1 MARPMLIRG
10 VSVGWPSHA
19 RVMMSAMPDVVR
31 EKSSVSFHQSQVDY
45 QPHDET
51 LKTDEVIPDFDDSQA
66 TFESK
71 PTKDLLRAT
80 FVYTLCRIQ
89 PIVNNSEA
97 LLKLTRRV
105 FGNTITDAILKA
117 TLYGHFCAGEDEQRL
132 QPAIA
137 ELRRNG
143 IGGILDYAAES
154 DIEPTPQNLQPLP
167 GFIQPARIYDYE
179 SEAGCDR
186 HVDVFRSCIRSVA
199 NVSPDGFA
207 AIKVTAL
214 GNPKLLERMSIAI
227 TESKNLFAKFDENGN
242 GFISRE
248 EFEKGYRYVVLECRL
263 LSTKALHSLLYTY
276 SPSRI
281 ALYF

>member
-1 MARPMLIRG
+1 MLSQCMRLMALRMARPTMLRT
-10 VSVGWPSHA
+10 VSVAWPLQS
-19 RVMMSAMPDVVR
+19 VKMSATPDVVR

-45 QPHDET
+45 QPHCDT
-51 LKTDEVIPDFDDSQA
+51 IKTEEVIPDFDDSQA

-71 PTKDLLRAT
+71 STKALLRAT
-80 FVYTLCRIQ
+80 LVYTLCRIQ
-89 PIVNNSEA
+89 PIVDNSEP

-105 FGNTITDAILKA
+105 LGNKITDAILKA
-117 TLYGHFCAGEDEQRL
+117 TLYGHFCAGEDERRL
-132 QPAIA
+132 QPVIE

-154 DIEPTPQNLQPLP
+154 DIEPTPQNLQPVP
-167 GFIQPARIYDYE
+167 GFIQPARVYDYE
-179 SEAGCDR
+179 SEAACDH
-186 HVDVFRSCIRSVA
+186 HVEIFRSCIRSVA

-227 TESKNLFAKFDENGN
+227 TESKNLFAKFDQNGN

-248 EFEKGYRYVVLECRL
+248 EFEKGYRYVIASVCL
-263 LSTKALHSLLYTY
+263 L
-276 SPSRI
+276 P
-281 ALYF
+281 